1 MTWTPLNHYE
11 FVPPSESIF
20 KLSSHSLSVSMDSSS
35 ETQKGNRLVELPN
48 FDLYQKKSKLAMACS
63 HHYQGYITCKINKY
77 NL

>member
-1 MTWTPLNHYE
+1 
-11 FVPPSESIF
+11 
-20 KLSSHSLSVSMDSSS
+20 MDSSS

-48 FDLYQKKSKLAMACS
+48 FDVYQKKSKLAMACS